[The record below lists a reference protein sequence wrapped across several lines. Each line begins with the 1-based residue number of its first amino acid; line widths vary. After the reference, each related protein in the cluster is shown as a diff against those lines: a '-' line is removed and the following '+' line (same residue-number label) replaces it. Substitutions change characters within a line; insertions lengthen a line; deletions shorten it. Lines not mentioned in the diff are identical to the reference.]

1 MTVRLCR
8 TRVDCF
14 RADGSL
20 MDLAAPMAEEV
31 CFWVIAARLSRIA
44 RFNGTPHG
52 GYSVAQHS
60 VMGAQAILNEG
71 GDELIAALFLLH
83 DGHESFVG
91 DKTRPVQS
99 LERTA
104 IRMAGGE
111 EAAAAY
117 DLVHRAIRD
126 GWDWAIYTAA
136 GLPPPAAWSKRMRT
150 TVAAMDERM
159 LHAEAVALFGS
170 NGAAWSAA
178 SRPGAAEPATA
189 GRRSSGAP
197 SGASA
202 KRDSVR
208 TINPP
213 KLTGAIRPWGAMKA
227 EEAFVAMFDRLLGY
241 ERRMEASAVHAA
253 HVAATQPEISPTMET
268 RK

>member
-8 TRVDCF
+8 TRIDSF

-31 CFWVIAARLSRIA
+31 SFSIMAARLSRIA

-52 GYSVAQHS
+52 GYSVAQHCA
-60 VMGAQAILNEG
+60 MGAQAILNEG
-71 GDELIAALFLLH
+71 GDELLAALFLLH

-117 DLVHRAIRD
+117 DRVHRAIRD

-136 GLPPPAAWSKRMRT
+136 GLPAPAAWSKRMRT

-159 LHAEAVALFGS
+159 LYAEAVALFGS
-170 NGAAWSAA
+170 NGAAWVKAKL
-178 SRPGAAEPATA
+178 PALKSPT
-189 GRRSSGAP
+189 
-197 SGASA
+197 
-202 KRDSVR
+202 
-208 TINPP
+208 P

-227 EEAFVAMFDRLLGY
+227 EEAFIAMFDRLLGY

-253 HVAATQPEISPTMET
+253 HVSLTEFREG
-268 RK
+268 KGK

>member
-8 TRVDCF
+8 TRIDCF

-31 CFWVIAARLSRIA
+31 SFSVMAARLSRIA

-52 GYSVAQHS
+52 GYSVAQHC

-99 LERTA
+99 LERAA

-111 EAAAAY
+111 EAVAAY
-117 DLVHRAIRD
+117 DRVHRAIRD
-126 GWDWAIYTAA
+126 GWDAAIYTAA
-136 GLPPPAAWSKRMRT
+136 GLPAPAAWTKPMRA

-170 NGAAWSAA
+170 NGAAWASAA
-178 SRPGAAEPATA
+178 LRPLSP
-189 GRRSSGAP
+189 
-197 SGASA
+197 
-202 KRDSVR
+202 K
-208 TINPP
+208 P

-253 HVAATQPEISPTMET
+253 HVAMAEFREG
-268 RK
+268 KGK